1 MYPSFPA
8 ASGAG
13 MAGDVVDKAA
23 AAAAVAVGRVDE
35 AAAAAAAALT
45 KTVTKTKALFSL
57 TSLYDLQFGL
67 YQFYFG

>member
-23 AAAAVAVGRVDE
+23 AAAALAVGRVDE
-35 AAAAAAAALT
+35 AAAAAAALT

-57 TSLYDLQFGL
+57 ISFYDLQFGV
-67 YQFYFG
+67 Y